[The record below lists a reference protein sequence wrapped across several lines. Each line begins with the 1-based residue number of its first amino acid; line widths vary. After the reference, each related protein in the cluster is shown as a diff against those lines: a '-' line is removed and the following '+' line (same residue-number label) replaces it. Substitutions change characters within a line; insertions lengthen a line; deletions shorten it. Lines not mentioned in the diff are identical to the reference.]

1 MKLIEQITFMKV
13 IQKQNVVV
21 VILFKQIQTFI

>member
-1 MKLIEQITFMKV
+1 MKLIEQITIMKV